1 MSLTLYNDLTRKK
14 EPFVPLTPGRVT
26 FYSCGPTVYDFFHI
40 GNARPFIVFDVLRR
54 YLEHLG
60 YEVTFVQNFTDIDDK
75 MIQRAHSEGIE
86 VSDLAARFIGEYYKD
101 ADALG
106 IRRADVAPLATEHM
120 PEIIGTIERI
130 IERGHA
136 YVSEGDVYFDV
147 RSWPGY
153 GKLCKQSL
161 DELEAGARVEVGE
174 RKRDPLDFALWKA
187 QKPGEPAWDS
197 PWGKGRPGWHI
208 ECSAMSSK
216 YLGTTIDI
224 HSGGVDLTF
233 PHHENEIAQS
243 EAASGKPFVRFWLH
257 NGFLLIDKEKM
268 SKSLGNFMTAR
279 AARQKYPPLAIRLFM
294 LSAHYRSPINFAP
307 EGLEQAERGVTRLR
321 NCRADLAFARRTR
334 MGEEPGASSFTAD
347 FLAELKRLDDDFHAA
362 MDDDFNTAAAVG
374 VLFEVVKAINSG
386 LKEHPSLPVAF
397 FDAAE
402 AELAK
407 IDGILGV
414 IGPEELPKEMEGAG
428 EEALGD
434 AEVERLIEE
443 RCAARKAKDF
453 ARSDEIRA
461 MLAERGVVLED
472 TPQGT
477 RWKREI

>member
-1 MSLTLYNDLTRKK
+1 M
-14 EPFVPLTPGRVT
+14 
-26 FYSCGPTVYDFFHI
+26 
-40 GNARPFIVFDVLRR
+40 
-54 YLEHLG
+54 
-60 YEVTFVQNFTDIDDK
+60 
-75 MIQRAHSEGIE
+75 
-86 VSDLAARFIGEYYKD
+86 
-101 ADALG
+101 
-106 IRRADVAPLATEHM
+106 
-120 PEIIGTIERI
+120 
-130 IERGHA
+130 
-136 YVSEGDVYFDV
+136 
-147 RSWPGY
+147 
-153 GKLCKQSL
+153 
-161 DELEAGARVEVGE
+161 
-174 RKRDPLDFALWKA
+174 
-187 QKPGEPAWDS
+187 
-197 PWGKGRPGWHI
+197 
-208 ECSAMSSK
+208 
-216 YLGTTIDI
+216 
-224 HSGGVDLTF
+224 DLTF

-321 NCRADLAFARRTR
+321 NCRADLAFARKNR
-334 MGEEPGASSFTAD
+334 MSDEPGAGSFPAD
-347 FLAELKRLDDDFHAA
+347 FLEKLKRLDDDFHSA
-362 MDDDFNTAAAVG
+362 MNDDFNTAAAVG
-374 VLFEVVKAINSG
+374 VLFEIVKAVNTE
-386 LKEHPSLPVAF
+386 LKERPTLPAGF

-414 IGPEELPKEMEGAG
+414 IGPEELPKEKGLGLAG
-428 EEALGD
+428 EEGLGD